1 LWEGGHGAGK
11 ALLPL
16 RPQQAID
23 GPLRGPK
30 EVVVF
35 SFLLSQIT
43 NHCPSQHPT
52 QLAPCI
58 HPSPLAVQIEGLKS
72 AKSTMMGDEYVDK
85 TNQPQLQS
93 LLAYVML
100 TGAFCNY
107 MIWIDENLTMTSHI
121 LFSCALVSGLITYIG
136 FYGLVGPSFLEQ
148 TRNRKYEE
156 KSAAEL
162 FQTLNEGGIIVDE
175 SYSILWHLRR
185 RVRENR
191 QLAIRLV

>member
-1 LWEGGHGAGK
+1 
-11 ALLPL
+11 
-16 RPQQAID
+16 
-23 GPLRGPK
+23 
-30 EVVVF
+30 
-35 SFLLSQIT
+35 
-43 NHCPSQHPT
+43 
-52 QLAPCI
+52 
-58 HPSPLAVQIEGLKS
+58 
-72 AKSTMMGDEYVDK
+72 MMGDEYADK
-85 TNQPQLQS
+85 TKQPQLQS

-100 TGAFCNY
+100 IGAL
-107 MIWIDENLTMTSHI
+107 MIWIDENLTTTSHI

-136 FYGLVGPSFLEQ
+136 FYGLVGPRKQ